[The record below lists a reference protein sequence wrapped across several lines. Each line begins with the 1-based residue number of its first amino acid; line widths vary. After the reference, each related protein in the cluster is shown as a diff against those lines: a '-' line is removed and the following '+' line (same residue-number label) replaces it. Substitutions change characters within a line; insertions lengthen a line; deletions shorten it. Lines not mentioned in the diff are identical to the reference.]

1 MDGVTIVFA
10 AVVGARFVLPLFIP
24 AFPLPAIIG
33 CLVLDAA
40 DQSIFQAFGYDPPGY
55 QSYDKAMDVFYLA
68 VAYLA
73 TMRNWQ
79 ALPAY
84 RVGQFLYFYRLVG
97 VVAFEL
103 THTRALLL
111 VFPNTFEYFFIA
123 YEGIR
128 TRWAPV
134 VLQAALVGR
143 CWPDSSGCS
152 SSSRRSG
159 GSTSRSSTS
168 PTSWPSTRGQ
178 PRCCWSCSRS
188 RRWCFWFVIRPRL
201 RTPDHDWQFDAD
213 PLPEPMDTA
222 KEMSAWRAEHGRLRS
237 YATVEK
243 VVLLG
248 LLSVI
253 FAQTLPGVRAS
264 TFDLFVGIAAVVV
277 ANSAITLAVARRGT
291 SIEST
296 ALQFGLR
303 ILLNF
308 GIVFLGDWLLRLDGG
323 DLDRADTFFYLMLIS
338 LVTTLHDRYTPV
350 LEYRQDARAAPAP
363 RWRARPGR
371 DADHRASTG
380 LVVRRLVVETCPKSP
395 SGHSSKYGHL
405 HLLQGGDRS
414 PL

>member
-1 MDGVTIVFA
+1 MRCIVPVAPRDTGEGFTAWSGEFLRNRVWQEQNPNPMDGVTIVFV
-10 AVVGARFVLPLFIP
+10 AVVAARFVLPLFIP
-24 AFPLPAIIG
+24 RYPLPAIIG

-79 ALPAY
+79 ALSAY

-134 VLQAALVGR
+134 LYKLRWWVLLAGFIWVFIKLPQEWWIHVAQLDFTDFLAEHSWAAPLLAVVFVIAAIV
-143 CWPDSSGCS
+143 
-152 SSSRRSG
+152 
-159 GSTSRSSTS
+159 
-168 PTSWPSTRGQ
+168 
-178 PRCCWSCSRS
+178 
-188 RRWCFWFVIRPRL
+188 FWFVIRPRL

-222 KEMSAWRAEHGRLRS
+222 KEMSQWRAEHGRVRS
-237 YATVEK
+237 FATVEK

-264 TFDLFVGIAAVVV
+264 NFDLFVGIAAVVV
-277 ANSAITLAVARRGT
+277 VNSAITLAVAKRGS

-296 ALQFGLR
+296 AVQFGVR
-303 ILLNF
+303 ILLNL
-308 GIVFLGDWLLRLDGG
+308 GIVLVGDWLLRNEGG
-323 DLDRADTFFYLMLIS
+323 DIDRADTFFFLVLIS
-338 LVTTLHDRYTPV
+338 LVTTMHDRYTPV
-350 LEYRQDARAAPAP
+350 LEYRRTQEPTGTEMEGTPRA
-363 RWRARPGR
+363 
-371 DADHRASTG
+371 
-380 LVVRRLVVETCPKSP
+380 
-395 SGHSSKYGHL
+395 
-405 HLLQGGDRS
+405 
-414 PL
+414 